1 MNNMN
6 ELNKLEISLM
16 YWHATTKMQQGN
28 FTEALTLFGYLFNQI
43 QSFYVGLAC
52 AYCAARVGDLE
63 YAKNILSQITP
74 NGHREL
80 ALYGRLSKRVAQ

>member
-1 MNNMN
+1 MN

-28 FTEALTLFGYLFNQI
+28 FVEALTLFSYLFEQVA
-43 QSFYVGLAC
+43 SFYVGLGC

-63 YAKNILSQITP
+63 YAKTMLSKITP
-74 NGHREL
+74 NSHREL
-80 ALYGRLSKRVAQ
+80 ELYGRLSQRVAQ